1 MQPFPL
7 IFARKLFCSLK
18 KLILSGLAILFLAV
32 CVIALT
38 GYAKDN
44 QGKLLAEEFFSPVPV
59 RGYGTQRA
67 LIAGSRDAAASIL
80 RQGIIYHQQQ
90 DYDLALVSFRAY
102 FDEVP
107 VREEYF
113 PTVLASTAAF
123 VTGNYEEAREFL
135 DGISQTEKTVRQ
147 DYLWYTALLDLRDE
161 NFSAA
166 RERLTELEGMGQKDY
181 EVKALLGRLP
191 KHGYKIQ

>member
-1 MQPFPL
+1 MKKV
-7 IFARKLFCSLK
+7 IF
-18 KLILSGLAILFLAV
+18 SGLAIVFLVV
-32 CVIALT
+32 CTFALT
-38 GYAKDN
+38 GYSEDN
-44 QGKLLAEEFFSPVPV
+44 AGKLLAEEFFSPVPV

-67 LIAGSRDAAASIL
+67 LTVGNRAAAASIL

-135 DGISQTEKTVRQ
+135 DGIPQTEKTVRQ
-147 DYLWYTALLDLRDE
+147 DYLWHTALLDLRNED
-161 NFSAA
+161 FSAA
-166 RERLTELEGMGQKDY
+166 RERLAELEGMGQQDY
-181 EVKALLGRLP
+181 EVKALLSRFP
-191 KHGYKIQ
+191 